1 METFTPR
8 VSPAVAVPD
17 PSKHVNY
24 THGMVLGVD
33 DFTQE
38 FAYLSGRV
46 QWLARDAIGYGTLSG
61 LKVTIENDEKGPR
74 VLVKPG
80 VALSPRGQLI
90 RVTPAQ
96 CAYLDPWLA
105 ANRDKLGHPTSP
117 IDNEVH
123 LYVVLCYRDCATRMV
138 PVPGEPCR
146 TEDELMQPSR
156 LADDFRLELR
166 LEAPDQKEE
175 NALRDFVEWLSHVE
189 ITDASV
195 TTLEDFLESIREAA
209 HLAAEV
215 ASPLEVSSPL
225 SSPLSPPDFLYGSP
239 PAGVT
244 IPAAH
249 ACEYL
254 RAAFRL
260 WVTELRPLWQPNW
273 FREWQCCDHK
283 STEQEEPAREECVLL
298 AELDVPITDE
308 MRVKDPNLIRLN
320 EDRRPF
326 LVHLQLLQEWLLC
339 GRSHANGGGA
349 THSATGVVT
358 FRTTGPGIFV
368 AQSNFIDPGLGN
380 GPISVQAAFVTA
392 PDGFVFG
399 DVPNLQRV
407 VGAEVRVGGA
417 SSTFRIIANTFETPF
432 ASEFSVRW
440 FAYRPNIALA
450 ETEVVNLEAL
460 PPEPDV

>member
-17 PSKHVNY
+17 PGKHVNF

-38 FAYLSGRV
+38 FAYLSGRD

-61 LKVTIENDEKGPR
+61 LKVKIENDEKGPR
-74 VLVKPG
+74 ILVTPG
-80 VALSPRGQLI
+80 AALSPRGQLI

-105 ANRDKLGHPTSP
+105 ANKDKLGQDPASP
-117 IDNEVH
+117 VNNDVH
-123 LYVVLCYRDCATRMV
+123 LYVVLCYRDCATRMI

-146 TEDELMQPSR
+146 SEEELMAPSR

-195 TTLEDFLESIREAA
+195 TTLEDFLDSIREAA
-209 HLAAEV
+209 HLAPEAASRSEV
-215 ASPLEVSSPL
+215 T
-225 SSPLSPPDFLYGSP
+225 SPLSPPDFLYGSP
-239 PAGVT
+239 PAAMS

-254 RAAFRL
+254 RAAFLL

-273 FREWQCCDHK
+273 FREWQCCDQK
-283 STEQEEPAREECVLL
+283 TTEPEPAREECVLL

-308 MRVKDPNLIRLN
+308 IKVEDPNSIRVN

-326 LVHLQLLQEWLLC
+326 LVHLRLLQEWLLC
-339 GRSHANGGGA
+339 GRSRTSSGGA
-349 THSATGVVT
+349 TQSATGVVT
-358 FRTTGPGIFV
+358 FKTAGAGRFV
-368 AQSNFIDPGLGN
+368 APSNFIDPGLGN
-380 GPISVQAAFVTA
+380 GPISVQAAFVT
-392 PDGFVFG
+392 PDGVVFG
-399 DVPNLQRV
+399 DIPSLQRV
-407 VGAEVRVGGA
+407 VGAEVRIGGA
-417 SSTFRIIANTFETPF
+417 GSTFRIVANASGTPF
-432 ASEFSVRW
+432 ENEFSVRW
-440 FAYRPNIALA
+440 FAYRPNIALT
-450 ETEVVNLEAL
+450 ETQVVTL
-460 PPEPDV
+460 